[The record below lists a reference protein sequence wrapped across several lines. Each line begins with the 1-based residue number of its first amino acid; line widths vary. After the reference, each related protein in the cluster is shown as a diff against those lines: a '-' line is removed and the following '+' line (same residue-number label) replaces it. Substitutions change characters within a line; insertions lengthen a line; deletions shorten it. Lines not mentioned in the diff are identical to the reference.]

1 MSEIQEN
8 KKSFI
13 AGFGLSLSNPTLI
26 YCLTWGI
33 ALSLYNL
40 ELTTN
45 ILGLNNSTIYL
56 VISSI
61 VLFIISDLIITFWVI
76 ALNGYKISLRKNY
89 FIDLNTLNKLN
100 SLKKIIKIITF
111 IWGTLT
117 LVEII
122 EFGGI
127 PLVTVVILK
136 QFDLDY
142 ASFGLSTLHGL
153 LNALYL
159 TIVCSVFIL
168 YQSTKKRKYFYYTLV
183 LLLWPL
189 FLMSRALIIWTLLEI
204 FSVYFFFN
212 SINIKKLFS
221 LLSIVLLVIF
231 IFGYIGDNRGETR
244 DQGVERF
251 TDTFVKDENRF
262 ITDKIPSGFIWV
274 YLYVTTPFN
283 NVVWNIDNIK
293 PEYDFKYTFGSLL
306 PSVVRNDTN
315 LGPSLELYEEAF
327 NVSSYFANYIKDFGV
342 FGASIFIFFLQIYVL
357 LIYQSARKFK
367 LGGMIAY
374 ATLFNSVVM
383 SIFFDYF
390 FSLVTVFQVLLGL
403 FINNLLYGKTKYS
416 KSNVKK

>member
-1 MSEIQEN
+1 MSEIQKN

-13 AGFGLSLSNPTLI
+13 VGFGLSLSNPTLI
-26 YCLTWGI
+26 YCLTWGV
-33 ALSLYNL
+33 ALFLYNL

-61 VLFIISDLIITFWVI
+61 ASFIISYFIITFWVI
-76 ALNGYKISLRKNY
+76 ALNGYKINLRKNY
-89 FIDLNTLNKLN
+89 FNEFNTLNKLN
-100 SLKKIIKIITF
+100 AFKKIIIIIAF
-111 IWGTLT
+111 IWGILT

-127 PLVTVVILK
+127 PLITVVILK

-168 YQSTKKRKYFYYTLV
+168 YQSTKKRKYFYITLV
-183 LLLWPL
+183 LLFWPL

-204 FSVYFFFN
+204 FSIYFFFN

-221 LLSIVLLVIF
+221 LFSIVLLVIF

-244 DQGVERF
+244 DQGAERF

-274 YLYVTTPFN
+274 YLYVTTPLN
-283 NVVWNIDNIK
+283 NIVWNIENLK
-293 PEYDFKYTFGSLL
+293 PEYNFKYTFAALL
-306 PSVVRNDTN
+306 PSILRDDVKLRSSNDTSMQ
-315 LGPSLELYEEAF
+315 LFQEAF
-327 NVSSYFANYIKDFGV
+327 NVSSYFANYMRDFGV
-342 FGASIFIFFLQIYVL
+342 IGASIFIFFLQLYVL
-357 LIYQSARKFK
+357 LIYQSAKKFK

-403 FINNLLYGKTKYS
+403 FINYILYS
-416 KSNVKK
+416 KSNVKR